1 MDYDILNQRHV
12 NYLKQIKDK
21 KIFIAGG
28 SGSLG
33 ATLFEYFNKDNHI
46 YNYSRDE
53 NKHWMMDMKYQ
64 SKKLSHIIGD
74 VRDKDKIKQSLLRVK
89 PDYLIIAAA
98 LKHIDRCEYDV
109 NECINTNILGIK
121 NILDSIESL
130 INELKNLECVC
141 FISTDKACSPINIYG
156 MSKAI
161 CEQMICEKSLY
172 IKNVKFISVRYGNV
186 LNSRGSIIPMLEE
199 KGRDDKVKS
208 FTLTDERMTRFIMT
222 LDESVKLIEYA
233 ILYGDTGEII
243 IPKLSSMKIK
253 DLLELYKEKYNKPIV
268 VTGLRVGEKLDES
281 LINSSQKIKT
291 IDKGKYYHIQP
302 SYNVKL
308 LNKDMDDY
316 NSGQCLITKEELEEK
331 LIKLGFLN
339 KL

>member
-1 MDYDILNQRHV
+1 MDYDVLNDRFSNRQ
-12 NYLKQIKDK
+12 KIIKGK
-21 KIFIAGG
+21 RLFVIGG

-33 ATLFEYFNKDNHI
+33 EELYKYFSNDNHI

-53 NKHWMMDMKYQ
+53 NKHWMMEMKFGT
-64 SKKLSHIIGD
+64 KKLTNIIGD
-74 VRDKDKIKQSLLRVK
+74 VRDKDKIKQTLLRIK
-89 PDYLIIAAA
+89 PHHIILAAA
-98 LKHIDRCEYDV
+98 LKHIDRCEYDA

-121 NILDSIESL
+121 NVLDSIECL
-130 INELKNLECVC
+130 ISDLKDLESVC

-172 IKNVKFISVRYGNV
+172 IKNVKFVSVRYGNV
-186 LNSRGSIIPMLEE
+186 ISSRGSIIPILEE
-199 KGRDDKVKS
+199 KGRDNKVKS

-253 DLLELYKEKYNKPIV
+253 DLLELYEKKYNKPIV
-268 VTGLRVGEKLDES
+268 VTGLRTGEKLDES